1 MRYVNDSKATNPDA
15 ALAALDAYP
24 EGVHLIAG
32 GRAKGTPFDP
42 LAAAARPGVVRAYL
56 VGEAGPELEDA
67 LTAAGV
73 PSERAGTI
81 EAAVAAAAA
90 RARPGRRSSCSRR
103 PAPASTSSRATRSAA
118 RPSGRPCGGS
128 SGPSA
133 AATGAAPPAANSP
146 RVTPPASRR
155 RAPIRPPRAAMR
167 PERILAAVVLAL
179 VCFGLVMVFSA
190 SSATALLDDSSP
202 LSLVTRQ
209 AIYAAIGLV
218 LYLALSRARPGWMR
232 EVAGP
237 AVAVTLVLLLA
248 VLAVGAQ
255 INGAKRWI
263 DIGPIQI
270 QPSELAKLSVV
281 LWIAAVAARRA
292 GRLVDG
298 RELRPFVAL
307 TGVVVLL
314 ILVEP
319 DLGTAVVL
327 FVTVL
332 VMLLVA
338 GARPRHVALV
348 ATAAC
353 ALGAAAIAFEP
364 YRRARLLA
372 FLDPMHD
379 SSGGGFQIVQAKLA
393 LGSGGLH
400 GVGIGNGLQKVFYLP
415 EAHTDMIAATVGEE
429 LGLLGVVGLIAAFV
443 LVAAAGYRI
452 ALRGAGAPPAGPRRR
467 PHDADRGAGD
477 GQSRRR
483 AWAPAR
489 DRRAPPVRLLR
500 WEQPSR
506 LPRLR
511 WTPRQHRAG
520 IRPRPIRAPG
530 RLRRGRGW

>member
-1 MRYVNDSKATNPDA
+1 
-15 ALAALDAYP
+15 
-24 EGVHLIAG
+24 
-32 GRAKGTPFDP
+32 
-42 LAAAARPGVVRAYL
+42 
-56 VGEAGPELEDA
+56 
-67 LTAAGV
+67 
-73 PSERAGTI
+73 
-81 EAAVAAAAA
+81 
-90 RARPGRRSSCSRR
+90 
-103 PAPASTSSRATRSAA
+103 
-118 RPSGRPCGGS
+118 
-128 SGPSA
+128 
-133 AATGAAPPAANSP
+133 
-146 RVTPPASRR
+146 
-155 RAPIRPPRAAMR
+155 MR

-452 ALRGAGAPPAGPRRR
+452 ALGARELHQQVLAAGLTTLIVVQATVNLGAVLGLLPVTGVPLPFVSFGGSSLLVFLASAGLLVNI
-467 PHDADRGAGD
+467 
-477 GQSRRR
+477 GQRS
-483 AWAPAR
+483 APARSGLRVVSGGAEGGDRRGR
-489 DRRAPPVRLLR
+489 DRRAR
-500 WEQPSR
+500 
-506 LPRLR
+506 
-511 WTPRQHRAG
+511 HAGARAG
-520 IRPRPIRAPG
+520 
-530 RLRRGRGW
+530 